1 MKFNTFLNEAKIID
15 NFKNVDDVME
25 MLNTV
30 EYALG
35 SQNFIKFLKKA
46 DKATGNESLKL
57 MRQAITAVK
66 ELSAIVDTLYD
77 VDDGTNLFD

>member
-15 NFKNVDDVME
+15 NFKDVDGVME

-46 DKATGNESLKL
+46 DKETGNESLKL
-57 MRQAITAVK
+57 MRQALTAVK